1 MQHPPTISRGR
12 WLRPTAVLAVGV
24 LALWTLAGCSGG
36 EDTAATSTT
45 TVTASSGGDTE
56 ALAAACREAD
66 LDPIERAAGDF
77 AAADAALN
85 AAVTE
90 AEATPAFVTLLDA
103 GSVLFSSM
111 ASSLEEVFDALADAT
126 AEPTLADL
134 PDALRSAADD
144 FSTLA
149 TDVSDA
155 GSISDVDVTRIDEIT
170 AELDEIGTITDT
182 ESEGGQQLRRVPAC
196 ETFLR
201 NFEAIFTTIEGDGG
215 DVGDLGDEGVNTD
228 PSDGVCDQDRWLQD
242 PDCGDDETINSD
254 LADGV
259 CDESRF
265 YTDPDC

>member
-1 MQHPPTISRGR
+1 MSHPPTTPRR
-12 WLRPTAVLAVGV
+12 RRLRPAALLAVGI
-24 LALWTLAGCSGG
+24 LSLWTFAGCSSGD
-36 EDTAATSTT
+36 DTAATSTT

-77 AAADAALN
+77 TAADGALN
-85 AAVTE
+85 AAGTE
-90 AEATPAFVTLLDA
+90 AEATSAFVTLLDA

-111 ASSLEEVFDALADAT
+111 ASSLAGVFDALADAT
-126 AEPTLADL
+126 GEPALADL
-134 PDALRSAADD
+134 PDALRNAADD
-144 FSTLA
+144 FSALA

-155 GSISDVDVTRIDEIT
+155 GTITEADVTRIDEIS
-170 AELDEIGTITDT
+170 AELDEVGAITET

-201 NFEAIFTTIEGDGG
+201 NFEAIFTTLEGG
-215 DVGDLGDEGVNTD
+215 DPGASDLGDDGVNTD
-228 PSDGVCDQDRWLQD
+228 PSDGVCDQNRWLQD

>member
-1 MQHPPTISRGR
+1 MSHLSTTARR
-12 WLRPTAVLAVGV
+12 RRLRPAALLAVGV
-24 LALWTLAGCSGG
+24 LSLWTLAGCSSGD
-36 EDTAATSTT
+36 DTSSNTPTT
-45 TVTASSGGDTE
+45 PVTASSGGDTE

-66 LDPIERAAGDF
+66 LGRIEEAAAGF
-77 AAADAALN
+77 AAADASLN
-85 AAVTE
+85 AAVSE
-90 AEATPAFVTLLDA
+90 AEATSAFVTLLDE
-103 GSVLFSSM
+103 GSVLFSAM
-111 ASSLEEVFDALADAT
+111 ASSLEGVFEALADAT
-126 AEPTLADL
+126 GEPALADL

-155 GSISDVDVTRIDEIT
+155 GTISEVDVTRIDEIT
-170 AELDEIGTITDT
+170 AELDEIGAITET

-215 DVGDLGDEGVNTD
+215 DVPDSGGGVNSD
-228 PSDGVCDQDRWLQD
+228 PSDGACDQDRWLED
-242 PDCGDDETINSD
+242 PDCGDNETINSD
-254 LADGV
+254 LADGA